1 MIFDCSRLKEMA
13 HSISL
18 VRSCDVVSSGALRL
32 STPFS
37 YPNGS
42 GIDVFMEQE
51 PVLFESYVLSDYGLT
66 NLYLN
71 DAQVKM
77 DSTERRRQILNDIC
91 SQLGVKFRHGSFE
104 LTISGDQASDISD
117 AVMRIS
123 QACLRVSDFASHQ
136 RLRSANAF
144 RDDVE
149 DFFDASGLRYIPDV
163 KVSGPYG
170 ADIKIDFEVNSSS
183 YVLVLAAM
191 NEAAAH
197 SSATEIFSK
206 WHDLRVGGQGN
217 AHKFVTVYNS
227 ASPAIR
233 PADIQ
238 RLGDY
243 SETVSYPEQGELLVQ
258 VLSANPSAPSS
269 HA

>member
-1 MIFDCSRLKEMA
+1 MRLDCSLLQKMV

-18 VRSCDVVSSGALRL
+18 VRNCDVVPSGALRL

-42 GIDVFMEQE
+42 SIDVFIERE
-51 PVLFESYVLSDYGLT
+51 PFLFDSYTLSDYGQT

-71 DAQVKM
+71 DAQVKL
-77 DSTERRRQILNDIC
+77 DSTERRRQIIDDIC
-91 SQLGVKFRHGSFE
+91 SELGVKFKNGSFH
-104 LTISGDQASDISD
+104 LTLSGEQPDDISD
-117 AVMRIS
+117 AIMRMS
-123 QACLRVSDFASHQ
+123 QACLRISDFASHQ

-149 DFFDASGLRYIPDV
+149 DFFDASGLQYVPDV

-191 NEAAAH
+191 NESAAH
-197 SSATEIFSK
+197 ASANEIFSK
-206 WHDLRVGGQGN
+206 WHDLQIGKRGN
-217 AHKFVTVYNS
+217 AHSFVTVYNS

-243 SETVSYPEQGELLVQ
+243 SQTVSYPEQGELLAQ
-258 VLSANPSAPSS
+258 VLRSGSS